1 MRLGHRT
8 IGVIVSIAACVAP
21 FSVGTAQAATAVGGA
36 SATVLSGVIPE
47 PVIVL
52 STIASP
58 NSSSSSGAPASVT
71 LTAVNVNVAP
81 RADGASLS
89 GTVTL
94 GDSAPV
100 VAMQASEGRAG
111 PAKAAEAGG
120 AAAASGTL
128 GNSRALAV
136 ELSKAD
142 LAALGGISVT
152 LNYN

>member
-8 IGVIVSIAACVAP
+8 LGVIVSIAACVAP
-21 FSVGTAQAATAVGGA
+21 LSVGTAQAATAVAGA
-36 SATVLSGVIPE
+36 SATVLSSVIPE

-58 NSSSSSGAPASVT
+58 SSNSSAPASVT
-71 LTAVNVNVAP
+71 LTAVNVNAAA
-81 RADGASLS
+81 RTDGASLS

-100 VAMQASEGRAG
+100 VAMQASEGRTG

-128 GNSRALAV
+128 GNSKALAV